1 MTSVNSDFP
10 VILVEDDEDLRE
22 AIAVTLRLNHI
33 EFVTHQRAE
42 TVLPLLQP
50 GLKTVIITDYRLPG
64 MNGLDLLKL
73 ALKEIPDLPV
83 IVMTAFADAKL
94 AVEALKAGA
103 RDFLIKPF
111 VPDQLIEIISRYRS
125 PQIASS
131 KTLASTLAQTPKE
144 VAKEAIEP
152 TRPAPEI
159 IAVDPAMIHTLARC
173 ERVAKTDTS
182 VLITGGS
189 GVGKEIIA
197 HHIHLTSKRADGPY
211 VALNCAAIPDTLLE
225 SILFGHEKGSFTGAT
240 KSQSGKFEQADGGT
254 LFLDEIGEMPAP
266 LQAKLL
272 RVLQDKLVERLG
284 SPEPIKVDVRI
295 VAATNRNLEEQV
307 QASRFREDLYF
318 RLAVFP
324 IHIPELHKRA
334 GDILPLANFF
344 LKRYRL
350 NIGRDDL
357 EFGQSA
363 LAVLPKYNW
372 PGNVRELENII
383 QRAVL
388 LCDGDQIG
396 AEHLEIRP
404 SLDSQ
409 ASESSL
415 APRENPENGTN
426 IASNS
431 TSQASLVGTASD
443 MNSVERE
450 HILKVLAQVGG
461 SRSKAVQIL
470 GISERALRYKL
481 KSYKEAGFEVDK

>member
-1 MTSVNSDFP
+1 MTAPHSDFP

-64 MNGLDLLKL
+64 MNGLDLLRL
-73 ALKEIPDLPV
+73 ATKEIPDLPV

-111 VPDQLIEIISRYRS
+111 VPDQLIEIITRYRAPQPASAKTETQALAPVTKES
-125 PQIASS
+125 PEQNH
-131 KTLASTLAQTPKE
+131 
-144 VAKEAIEP
+144 
-152 TRPAPEI
+152 RPAPEI
-159 IAVDPAMIHTLARC
+159 IAVDSAMIHTLARC

-197 HHIHLTSKRADGPY
+197 HHIHLTSKRAAGPY

-295 VAATNRNLEEQV
+295 IAATNRNLEEQV
-307 QASRFREDLYF
+307 KEGRFREDLYF

-334 GDILPLANFF
+334 GDILPLAEFF

-357 EFGQSA
+357 VFGPSA
-363 LAVLPKYNW
+363 LATLPAYHW

-388 LCDGDQIG
+388 LCDGDAIE
-396 AEHLEIRP
+396 AEHLEINP
-404 SLDSQ
+404 LVGSN
-409 ASESSL
+409 ASGSSL
-415 APRENPENGTN
+415 QSRENPQNGTN
-426 IASNS
+426 IASSSMTQPN
-431 TSQASLVGTASD
+431 AVGSASD